1 MPTLKQEIDS
11 IAFYAGRI
19 NDTILK
25 EAIKISYLNNLAMV
39 LRREYDK
46 TKSFRSSA
54 IYTLKCVELSKVNST
69 DCCSTDLGCKILKT
83 GIKIP
88 RPIIVKDLPDFNYV
102 GGIDLNNE
110 RRIDYILPS
119 EIEWFKY
126 RKYSSKLPY
135 YTYMNDYIYVFNTLT
150 LKKIK
155 VRYSPANPIELFE
168 LDCDASCFDTD
179 EDVVIDPDLAAI
191 VRPLIYNEIGLA
203 PLKENTEINVT

>member
-1 MPTLKQEIDS
+1 MPILKQEIDS
-11 IAFYAGRI
+11 IAFFAGKI
-19 NDTILK
+19 HDTILK
-25 EAIKISYLNNLAMV
+25 QAIKISYLNNLSLL

-54 IYTLKCVELSKVNST
+54 IYTLKCVDLNKVNST

-83 GIKIP
+83 SIKIP
-88 RPIIVKDLPDFNYV
+88 RPIIVKDVPDFNYV

-126 RKYSSKLPY
+126 RKLTSKIPY
-135 YTYMNDYIYVFNTLT
+135 FTYMNDYIYVFNILS

-155 VRYSPANPIELFE
+155 VRYTPANPIELFE
-168 LDCDASCFDTD
+168 LDCSPSCFDTE
-179 EDVVIDPDLAAI
+179 EDIIIDNDMAAL
-191 VRPLIYNEIGLA
+191 VRPLIYQELGLVA
-203 PLKENTEINVT
+203 KRDNPEVNVT